1 MSTGEKIKFF
11 LQRHWERLA
20 CGAAGALMLVALFVG
35 VATILGW
42 FKKEKP
48 RPIRDIAATTIFD
61 DSAFP
66 YLSRR
71 APDATL
77 GDDHCFTV
85 KPPADWN
92 KPATVTPSSPGIAM
106 DALLDQLRDSLAL
119 SLRRAK
125 VVRPEVP
132 DPEPVPEPVRPPPPP
147 VARIKPPTPKPPRYL
162 TYKGVIRTTS
172 GQQMALLT
180 IEDTATGDRKS
191 LYAKP
196 GSPIADGSL
205 RIDAFS
211 SDSIRIRTRSG
222 ATMTVPYGDKKA
234 FR

>member
-1 MSTGEKIKFF
+1 MGVGNKFGEF
-11 LQRHWERLA
+11 LQRNWERLA
-20 CGAAGALMLVALFVG
+20 CSAAGLMMIAVL
-35 VATILGW
+35 ATCLLTVLGW
-42 FKKEKP
+42 LKKEEP
-48 RPIRDIAATTIFD
+48 RPVRDVAASTIFD

-71 APDATL
+71 APNSELDA
-77 GDDHCFTV
+77 DHCFTV

-92 KPATVTPSSPGIAM
+92 KPAIVTPTSPGMAM
-106 DALLDQLRDSLAL
+106 DENQLRDSLAL
-119 SLRRAK
+119 SIRRAK
-125 VVRPEVP
+125 VVRPPEPEPEP
-132 DPEPVPEPVRPPPPP
+132 DPIAPPPT
-147 VARIKPPTPKPPRYL
+147 VARVRPPTPKPPRYL

-172 GQQMALLT
+172 GQQMALVT

-205 RIDAFS
+205 RVDAFS
-211 SDSIRIRTRSG
+211 SDAIRIRTRSG